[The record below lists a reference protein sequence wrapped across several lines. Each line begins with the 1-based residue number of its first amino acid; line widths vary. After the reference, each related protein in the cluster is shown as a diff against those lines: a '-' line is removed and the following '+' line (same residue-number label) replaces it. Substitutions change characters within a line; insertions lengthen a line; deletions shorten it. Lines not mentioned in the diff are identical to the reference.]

1 MLTRSVALACML
13 AALLPLF
20 TTAPASAGAGSPP
33 PALVGSWSNGSVS
46 LVTYQNV
53 GTGEF
58 APASGT
64 GELYTVSADGHY
76 VWAHLQQGS
85 LYNCTSL
92 VFSEVE
98 GTVTAGKAGVV
109 LAPSKN
115 TEIGR
120 FSCQTKSN
128 YVRQHPLI
136 RQTFSWKVDMY
147 QRGTKLCLLQ
157 QANCARR
164 VSPLRCIHT
173 RGLPQIDPPR
183 HGLRRALEL
192 LCRHPRMLESF
203 RLRRREQR
211 LLYLEGLGI

>member
-115 TEIGR
+115 TEIDSQGVGEAATIRGR
-120 FSCQTKSN
+120 TLS
-128 YVRQHPLI
+128 
-136 RQTFSWKVDMY
+136 
-147 QRGTKLCLLQ
+147 
-157 QANCARR
+157 
-164 VSPLRCIHT
+164 
-173 RGLPQIDPPR
+173 LPNR
-183 HGLRRALEL
+183 HGGDEADRSSTDGSGLE
-192 LCRHPRMLESF
+192 RQAR
-203 RLRRREQR
+203 
-211 LLYLEGLGI
+211 